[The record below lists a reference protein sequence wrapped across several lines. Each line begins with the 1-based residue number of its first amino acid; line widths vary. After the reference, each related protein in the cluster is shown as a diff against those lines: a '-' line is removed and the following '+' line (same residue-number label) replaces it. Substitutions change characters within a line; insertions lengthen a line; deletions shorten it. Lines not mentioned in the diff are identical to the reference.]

1 MTQYKNKELM
11 KDMCFLFYVSSKEI
25 VNKFNK
31 HLKQYDISFPNYVV
45 MLYIEN
51 SNPVFI
57 KTLCDQLYLDSGTI
71 SPIIKRLEK
80 KGLIERMRTEED
92 ERRVKVQ
99 LTQKGSVLKEK
110 FEQISDE
117 VLTQFNMSSEDIDIY
132 YKLMKKFAEKIF
144 INKMHIFEI

>member
-1 MTQYKNKELM
+1 MAQYKNKDLM
-11 KDMCFLFYVSSKEI
+11 QDMCFLFYVSSKEI

-51 SNPVFI
+51 SKPVFI
-57 KTLCDQLYLDSGTI
+57 KNLCDQLYLDSGTI

-99 LTQKGSVLKEK
+99 LTKKGSGLKEK

-132 YKLMKKFAEKIF
+132 YKLMKKFAEKNIYQ
-144 INKMHIFEI
+144 

>member
-1 MTQYKNKELM
+1 MALYKNKDLM
-11 KDMCFLFYVSSKEI
+11 KDMCFLYYVSSKEI

-31 HLKQYDISFPNYVV
+31 YLKQYDISFPNYVV
-45 MLYIEN
+45 MLHIEN

-99 LTQKGSVLKEK
+99 LTKKGNRLKEK
-110 FEQISDE
+110 FEQISEE

-132 YKLMKKFAEKIF
+132 YKLMKKFAEKNIYQ
-144 INKMHIFEI
+144 

>member
-1 MTQYKNKELM
+1 MALYKNKDLM
-11 KDMCFLFYVSSKEI
+11 KDMCFLYYVSSKEI

-31 HLKQYDISFPNYVV
+31 HLKQYDIRFPNYVV
-45 MLYIEN
+45 MLHIEN

-57 KTLCDQLYLDSGTI
+57 KTLCNQLYLDSGTI

-99 LTQKGSVLKEK
+99 LTKKGNGLKEK
-110 FEQISDE
+110 FEQISEE
-117 VLTQFNMSSEDIDIY
+117 VLKQFNMSSEDIDIY
-132 YKLMKKFAEKIF
+132 YKLMKKFAEKNIYQ
-144 INKMHIFEI
+144 

>member
-117 VLTQFNMSSEDIDIY
+117 VLTQFNMSSEDI
-132 YKLMKKFAEKIF
+132 
-144 INKMHIFEI
+144 

>member
-1 MTQYKNKELM
+1 MALYKNKDLM
-11 KDMCFLFYVSSKEI
+11 KDMCFLYYVSSKEI

-45 MLYIEN
+45 MLHIEN

-80 KGLIERMRTEED
+80 KD
-92 ERRVKVQ
+92 
-99 LTQKGSVLKEK
+99 
-110 FEQISDE
+110 
-117 VLTQFNMSSEDIDIY
+117 
-132 YKLMKKFAEKIF
+132 
-144 INKMHIFEI
+144 

>member
-71 SPIIKRLEK
+71 SLIIKRLEK

-132 YKLMKKFAEKIF
+132 YKLMKKFAEKNIYQ
-144 INKMHIFEI
+144 

>member
-117 VLTQFNMSSEDIDIY
+117 VLTQFNMSSEDIEIY
-132 YKLMKKFAEKIF
+132 YKLMKKFAEKNIYQ
-144 INKMHIFEI
+144 

>member
-132 YKLMKKFAEKIF
+132 YKLMKKFAEKNIYQ
-144 INKMHIFEI
+144 

>member
-1 MTQYKNKELM
+1 
-11 KDMCFLFYVSSKEI
+11 
-25 VNKFNK
+25 
-31 HLKQYDISFPNYVV
+31 NYVV

-117 VLTQFNMSSEDIDIY
+117 V
-132 YKLMKKFAEKIF
+132 
-144 INKMHIFEI
+144 

>member
-31 HLKQYDISFPNYVV
+31 HLNQYDISFPNYVV

-132 YKLMKKFAEKIF
+132 YKLMKKFAEKNIYQ
-144 INKMHIFEI
+144 

>member
-1 MTQYKNKELM
+1 MAQYKNKDLM
-11 KDMCFLFYVSSKEI
+11 QDMCFLFYVSSKEI

-51 SNPVFI
+51 SKSVFI

-99 LTQKGSVLKEK
+99 LTKKGSGLKEK

-132 YKLMKKFAEKIF
+132 YKLMKKFAEKNIYQ
-144 INKMHIFEI
+144 

>member
-1 MTQYKNKELM
+1 MALYKNKDLM
-11 KDMCFLFYVSSKEI
+11 KDMCFLYYVSSKEI

-132 YKLMKKFAEKIF
+132 YKLMKKFAEKNIYQ
-144 INKMHIFEI
+144 

>member
-71 SPIIKRLEK
+71 SQIIKRLEK
-80 KGLIERMRTEED
+80 KGLIESMKTDEN
-92 ERRVKVQ
+92 ERRVKVHM
-99 LTQKGSVLKEK
+99 TQKRIVLRE
-110 FEQISDE
+110 
-117 VLTQFNMSSEDIDIY
+117 
-132 YKLMKKFAEKIF
+132 IF
-144 INKMHIFEI
+144 

>member
-1 MTQYKNKELM
+1 MAQYKNKDLM
-11 KDMCFLFYVSSKEI
+11 QDMCFLFYVSSKEI

-31 HLKQYDISFPNYVV
+31 HLKQYEISFPNYVV

-132 YKLMKKFAEKIF
+132 YKLMKKFAEKNIYQ
-144 INKMHIFEI
+144 

>member
-31 HLKQYDISFPNYVV
+31 HLKQYDISFPNYVM

-132 YKLMKKFAEKIF
+132 YKLMKKFAEKNIYQ
-144 INKMHIFEI
+144 

>member
-132 YKLMKKFAEKIF
+132 YKLMKKYAEKNIYQ
-144 INKMHIFEI
+144 

>member
-1 MTQYKNKELM
+1 MAQYKNKDLM
-11 KDMCFLFYVSSKEI
+11 QDMCFLFYVPSKEI

-51 SNPVFI
+51 SKPVFI

-80 KGLIERMRTEED
+80 KR
-92 ERRVKVQ
+92 
-99 LTQKGSVLKEK
+99 
-110 FEQISDE
+110 
-117 VLTQFNMSSEDIDIY
+117 
-132 YKLMKKFAEKIF
+132 
-144 INKMHIFEI
+144 IN

>member
-1 MTQYKNKELM
+1 MTEYKNKELM

-132 YKLMKKFAEKIF
+132 YKLMKKFAEKNIYQ
-144 INKMHIFEI
+144 

>member
-1 MTQYKNKELM
+1 MALYKNKDLM
-11 KDMCFLFYVSSKEI
+11 KDMCFLYYVSSKEI

-45 MLYIEN
+45 MLHIEN

-57 KTLCDQLYLDSGTI
+57 KKLCNQLYLDSGTI

-99 LTQKGSVLKEK
+99 LTKKGNGLKEK
-110 FEQISDE
+110 FEQISEE
-117 VLTQFNMSSEDIDIY
+117 VLKQFNMSSEDIDIY
-132 YKLMKKFAEKIF
+132 YKLMKKFAEKNIYQ
-144 INKMHIFEI
+144 